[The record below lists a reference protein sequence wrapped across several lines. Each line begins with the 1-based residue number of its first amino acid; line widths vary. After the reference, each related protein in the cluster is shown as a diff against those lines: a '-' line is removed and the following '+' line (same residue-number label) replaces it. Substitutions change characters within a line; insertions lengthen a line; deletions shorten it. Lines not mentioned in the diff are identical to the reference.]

1 MRRSIRR
8 AGITT
13 VAATAL
19 VAGTMASGQAAVPR
33 LRTGAE
39 RAATTSVVFTT
50 LNTSVLNIKNSH
62 RRRLDLTLSSTSRAG
77 IPKASVS
84 IALATG
90 GLGSTG
96 ERHNWSFEISR
107 SDLSYN
113 NKTGHGKLA
122 TGTSLKTFGTID
134 LTFTKT
140 SRTTSKCKGGTGHDT
155 TIKGRLSGTL
165 FFNTQTGSH
174 GWGTVGSRHHRV
186 TFMTPNTFSLLTSG
200 CPIGTGSGSATCI
213 SGLFWSAPYATMT
226 PSVSIFGYVTR
237 SRSRTTSMVTF
248 DQFQTIMSPAGASRT
263 DTLIAN
269 EPVPKVSAGTLT
281 ITTAGHAITGSASIG
296 NTTSSPNNYPC
307 KASGKSY
314 TEKATLHTGMWTGG
328 PLVGHF
334 SATGR
339 ADSPTSGPT
348 SFTTESF

>member
-13 VAATAL
+13 IAATAL
-19 VAGTMASGQAAVPR
+19 VAGTMASGQAVVPR
-33 LRTGAE
+33 ATGGTGGA
-39 RAATTSVVFTT
+39 AATSVIFTT
-50 LNTSVLNIKNSH
+50 LNSSVLKIKDSH
-62 RRRLDLTLSSTSRAG
+62 GRRLDLTVNSTSRAG
-77 IPKASVS
+77 VGKASVNIS
-84 IALATG
+84 LLTG
-90 GLGSTG
+90 ALGSTG
-96 ERHNWSFEISR
+96 ERHDWSFEISR

-122 TGTSLKTFGTID
+122 TGTSLKTFGTIN

-140 SRTTSKCKGGTGHDT
+140 SRSTSKCKGGSGHDT

-200 CPIGTGSGSATCI
+200 CPIGTGGGSAACV
-213 SGLFWSAPYATMT
+213 SGLFWSAPFGTMT
-226 PSVSIFGYVTR
+226 PSVSIFGDVSKTG
-237 SRSRTTSMVTF
+237 SRTTSTVTF
-248 DQFQTIMSPAGASRT
+248 DQFMTIKSPAGAARS

-269 EPVPKVSAGTLT
+269 EPVPKVSAGMLT
-281 ITTAGHAITGSASIG
+281 ITTSGHAITGSATIG

-307 KASGKSY
+307 KAGGKSH
-314 TEKATLHTGMWTGG
+314 TEKTTLYTGTWTGS
-328 PLVGHF
+328 LTGHF
-334 SATGR
+334 SATGK

-348 SFTTESF
+348 SFTTEAF